1 MSVPFTAWILLIG
14 FVLAMLLLDL
24 FLHRKQDEIKL
35 KEATIWSI
43 IWLSCGLAIGGV
55 IWLYF
60 GGEFGLQYIT
70 GYVIEKSLAI
80 DNVFVWG
87 LLFSYFSIPS
97 KYQHRVLFLGVL
109 GALVFRSVFIALG
122 AAVINEAAWIL
133 YLFGA
138 FLIVTGVKMF
148 IQKDSHMNLDNSR
161 FYRLIKRRVRL
172 TKDLDGNK
180 FFVRKNGIRYATP
193 LFLALLMVE
202 FMDIVFA
209 VDSVPAVFAV
219 TNEPFL
225 VFASNALAILG
236 LRAMY
241 FLLVDL
247 LGRLVYLK
255 AGLSAILV
263 WVGIKMILSH
273 SLFKIPT
280 ALSLAVIAIMLAITV
295 IASLRKTKVA
305 K

>member
-1 MSVPFTAWILLIG
+1 
-14 FVLAMLLLDL
+14 MLLLDL

-35 KEATIWSI
+35 KEASIWSI

-87 LLFSYFSIPS
+87 LLFSYFAIPS

-280 ALSLAVIAIMLAITV
+280 ALSLAVIAIMLAITI